1 MSGAG
6 AHAYRVGVPR
16 ERCASAPILYRMAYR
31 RETSVYRTVGE
42 PSDIGA
48 VPHTAVPYRA
58 LAGEIGHTA
67 SAYRSIATHSARE
80 KFSQNNK
87 SADIR
92 PFDLVSYV
100 KDANDNTNIPTST
113 GTMDPESA
121 FAWIVVVSLWFW
133 AYFKVRQVLR

>member
-1 MSGAG
+1 MLLFDGS
-6 AHAYRVGVPR
+6 YT
-16 ERCASAPILYRMAYR
+16 SFPIKY
-31 RETSVYRTVGE
+31 G
-42 PSDIGA
+42 
-48 VPHTAVPYRA
+48 
-58 LAGEIGHTA
+58 GHT
-67 SAYRSIATHSARE
+67 SE